1 MFLLFGHQ
9 SAALSVQTLKI
20 GGNCLNLKFAAD
32 FITEAFQPLGNGTN
46 GFRKIH
52 ISHIFVEK
60 MTIGTIIGMKELAL
74 SDSAV
79 SVCMIDREKKVVAG
93 SKFFLTSFTI

>member
-1 MFLLFGHQ
+1 MFLLFGRQ

-20 GGNCLNLKFAAD
+20 GGNCLKFAAD
-32 FITEAFQPLGNGTN
+32 CITEAFQPLGNGTN

-52 ISHIFVEK
+52 ISDIFVEK